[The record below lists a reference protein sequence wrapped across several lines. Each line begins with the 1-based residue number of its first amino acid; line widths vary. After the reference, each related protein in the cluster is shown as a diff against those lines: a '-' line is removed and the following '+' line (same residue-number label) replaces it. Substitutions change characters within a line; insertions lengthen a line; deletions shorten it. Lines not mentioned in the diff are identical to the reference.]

1 MTAYPYAV
9 MAQEP
14 FALNKEPENN
24 NIIISTRFMEVMQPV
39 RAIAPGTDFTPFL
52 NMEGNLDLYTVGTGN
67 QVYRL
72 KSTEG
77 NDASYQMQDLAITA
91 RALSVFEWNNS
102 LDFPDIMGIGD
113 DGKLTRSQ
121 YDNESKTYKQKVD
134 QPVDATE
141 KLQQFKATKLNETIY
156 VNVVFED
163 GTVGNSFIKQDGT
176 WASSTWALLK
186 DPDGVGDAK
195 ALKIAMCN
203 NNPVQNAL
211 YAISEDKTVWFADS
225 KTRFTKF
232 QNLGFLTVR
241 DIYIVEDSE
250 NLLNIFAIGHITTKP
265 DDDNNVWVKRQKKHP
280 SKANTIEWDDWSLVS
295 DTVVGK
301 AVRVALDASNA
312 LKVFVM
318 QDDDLSSLFVIRE
331 QQDRRGRRDGWTV
344 AFPLGR
350 PTPDAIFSVAQDPT
364 GLAQAFTVGLN
375 HGSSDIVACRFWQDP
390 TTTNWVSAAIHI
402 GEPDTAIS
410 LPAHSV
416 DILLQDG
423 VGAALPMIKFTVS
436 SSSPATLTLQGR
448 SYTVGPLNAPIE
460 LQADAAGAATMTIVT
475 NSLSAPELIFT
486 LDGMKEG
493 EALTIAPNAELQ
505 SRLHV
510 MTSDD
515 ILVATRKDGK
525 PLLPGTEAER
535 KQNAV
540 SIAEIGQRAMS
551 LGMKGDK
558 NLAPKVPYLWKNQSS
573 VGLGYHSNS
582 NKRNPS
588 LLVASNLEEQH
599 WRVRFDDNLVH
610 CEDIDRSEAE
620 GYLAKAHALKTSASP
635 STLPGFLDIDW
646 GDIWE
651 SVKNGV
657 DVIVDGLKEF
667 VVTTSINPITGIV
680 DALRVVFKLVIVGV
694 EYIIDK
700 TVELLQQAFDIIEGV
715 WNKIKVFFEDLYQW
729 LAFLFNLPDFVRSQK
744 AIEHSM
750 NESIDFAKIAIT
762 NIRGT
767 VAAGL
772 DSISNSVENAMDT
785 FAKELAGESLNQYS
799 KEHENDEGRAA
810 TLESGSHNV
819 VGNAFSQNYERA
831 SGNDGVRLQS
841 VVDESAL
848 NTLLKTLFALSENFQ
863 FGEGKEAFEA
873 GLEYFKDIASS
884 PDKMLDLAMAGL
896 VKVMEGIALTCIAIA
911 KGVVLSV
918 FDLLLSLFDLVK
930 TMANYRLKIPIL
942 SPIYKY
948 FTGKTLDFSIL
959 GVTALIV
966 ALPTTIGYKVATG
979 SAPFPDDASLEAFKK
994 EVTAE
999 NMAKAAGFTVKGAGM
1014 VRTSQVARFKA
1025 SESLQKAM
1033 AWCLFG
1039 TFIVRAFVEP
1049 IQNGIVAAGQ
1059 LEQKAEQEVEQKI
1072 VQKLE
1077 WFGGLKKFAKSAVGL
1092 CTWVLRMLTSIF
1104 SAPWLTQ
1111 DDPGKPGCESGKA
1124 FGQIVWIMQL
1134 VLGPVLGGI
1143 IWFYAIF
1150 GAPPKDPKVIGT
1162 VNITRLIIWGAI
1174 HLGMVIGQ
1182 AIAGGFSSGLLTA
1195 RSVVGCLAPQVFWF
1209 ALLKDVST
1217 KTEGISVIALM
1228 AFSAV
1233 SMASN
1238 AVLTAV
1244 VATTIGRSTES
1255 GQQYGALPVYNI

>member
-1 MTAYPYAV
+1 MTAYPYGV

-14 FALNKEPENN
+14 FVLNKEPENN
-24 NIIISTRFMEVMQPV
+24 NIIISTRFMEVIQPV

-77 NDASYQMQDLAITA
+77 NDASYQMQELTITA
-91 RALSVFEWNNS
+91 HALSVFEWNNS

-121 YDNESKTYKQKVD
+121 YDNDSKTYQQKVD

-141 KLQQFKATKLNETIY
+141 KLQQFKATKLNDTIY
-156 VNVVFED
+156 VNVIFED
-163 GTVGNSFIKQDGT
+163 GTVGNSFIKPDGT
-176 WASSTWALLK
+176 WASSTWTLLK
-186 DPDGVGDAK
+186 NPDGVGDAK

-211 YAISEDKTVWFADS
+211 YAISEDKTVWFSDS

-250 NLLNIFAIGHITTKP
+250 NLLNIFAIGHIATKP
-265 DDDNNVWVKRQKKHP
+265 DDPNNVWVKRQKKYP
-280 SKANTIEWDDWSLVS
+280 SKPNTIEWDDWSLVS
-295 DTVVGK
+295 DSVVGK
-301 AVRVALDASNA
+301 SVRVTLDSTTQ

-318 QDDDLSSLFVIRE
+318 QDDALSSLFVIRE
-331 QQDRRGRRDGWTV
+331 QQTQRGRRDGWTV

-350 PTPDAIFSVAQDPT
+350 PTPDAIFSVAQDST

-375 HGSSDIVACRFWQDP
+375 HGSSDLVAYRFWQDP

-402 GEPDTAIS
+402 SEPDIAIS

-416 DILLQDG
+416 DMFLQDG
-423 VGAALPMIKFTVS
+423 TGAALPMIKFTVS
-436 SSSPATLTLQGR
+436 SSSPATLSLQGR
-448 SYTVGPLNAPIE
+448 SYTVGPLNYPIE
-460 LQADAAGAATMTIVT
+460 LQADAAGAATMTILT

-515 ILVATRKDGK
+515 ILAAKRKDGK

-535 KQNAV
+535 KQN
-540 SIAEIGQRAMS
+540 SENIASIGQRAMS
-551 LGMKGDK
+551 IGMKGDK
-558 NLAPKVPYLWKNQSS
+558 HSPPKVPYLWKNQSS
-573 VGLGYHSNS
+573 VGLGYHSNC
-582 NKRNPS
+582 NGRNPS
-588 LLVASNLEEQH
+588 LLVASDLEEQH
-599 WRVRFDDNLVH
+599 WRVRFDGNLVY
-610 CEDIDRSEAE
+610 CEDIERTEAE
-620 GYLAKAHALKTSASP
+620 VYLAKANALKTSAS
-635 STLPGFLDIDW
+635 SAALGGFLSIDW
-646 GDIWE
+646 GDVWE
-651 SVKNGV
+651 SIKNGV
-657 DVIVDGLKEF
+657 GVIVDGLKEF
-667 VVTTSINPITGIV
+667 IVTTVINPITGIV
-680 DALRVVFKLVIVGV
+680 DSLKVVFKLVIDGIV
-694 EYIIDK
+694 YLIDK
-700 TVELLQQAFDIIEGV
+700 TIELLQQAFDIIEGV
-715 WNKIKVFFEDLYQW
+715 WNKIKVFFEELYQW

-750 NESIDFAKIAIT
+750 NESIDFAKMAIT
-762 NIRGT
+762 NVRDTI
-767 VAAGL
+767 AAGL
-772 DSISNSVENAMDT
+772 DSISKSVGNAMDT
-785 FAKELAGESLNQYS
+785 FAQEVAGQNLNEYT
-799 KEHENDEGRAA
+799 KKHETNEGRAA
-810 TLESGSHNV
+810 TQESGAHNV

-831 SGNDGVRLQS
+831 SSNDGASLQS
-841 VVDESAL
+841 VVDDSAL
-848 NTLLKTLFALSENFQ
+848 NKLLDILNALSDNFQ

-896 VKVMEGIALTCIAIA
+896 VKIMEGIALTSIAIA
-911 KGVVLSV
+911 KGIVITV

-930 TMANYRLKIPIL
+930 KMVNYRLEIPIL
-942 SPIYKY
+942 SPIYKF
-948 FTGKTLDFSIL
+948 FTGEALDFSIL
-959 GVTALIV
+959 GVTALII

-979 SAPFPDDASLEAFKK
+979 SAPFPNNASLEAFKK

-999 NMAKAAGFTVKGAGM
+999 NMAKAAGFTIKGKRGGM
-1014 VRTSQVARFKA
+1014 VKTSKVVSFKA
-1025 SESLQKAM
+1025 SQSLQKAM

-1039 TFIVRAFVEP
+1039 TFVVRTVVEP
-1049 IQNGIVAAGQ
+1049 IQNAIVAAGQ
-1059 LEQKAEQEVEQKI
+1059 LGAKAAGWLVK
-1072 VQKLE
+1072 
-1077 WFGGLKKFAKSAVGL
+1077 FGGLGTFAKAAVGL
-1092 CTWVLRMLTSIF
+1092 ATWVLRTLTSIF

-1111 DDPGKPGCESGKA
+1111 DDPGEPGCDSGKA

-1134 VLGPVLGGI
+1134 ILGPILGGVL
-1143 IWFYAIF
+1143 WFVVIF
-1150 GAPPKDPKVIGT
+1150 GGNPQKLGT
-1162 VNITRLIIWGAI
+1162 ANIMRLIIWGVI

-1182 AIAGGFSSGLLTA
+1182 AVAGGFSSGLLTA
-1195 RSVVGCLAPQVFWF
+1195 RAVVGCLAPQVFWF
-1209 ALLKDVST
+1209 ALLRQVST

-1238 AVLTAV
+1238 AVLTAI
-1244 VATTIGRSTES
+1244 VATQIGKDTES
-1255 GQQYGALPVYNI
+1255 EQQYGALPVYNI